1 MRMIVMSTVLA
12 VALSGCGAAAGS
24 GSDDGRIR
32 VVTSL
37 YPLAYVVQEV
47 GGDAV
52 TVETL
57 TRPGV
62 EPHDLELTPRDVAEL
77 ADADLAVHL
86 AGFQPAVDSALQ
98 TQGDVPAYD
107 VTADARLL
115 PAEGSDRDDAPRDPH
130 FWLDPLRLADVA
142 DGVAREIGKVEP
154 ESAPEVELNA
164 ARLRSELEA
173 LDREL
178 RDGLADCV
186 STDLVTTHA
195 AFGYLADRYGF
206 TQVALSGLSPE
217 HEPSAADLARV
228 ADFVETHGVRT
239 VYTEVLVSPA
249 AAETIA
255 RETGARTAVL
265 DPVEGLDES
274 SAGDDYPS
282 VMRANLAALR
292 DGQPCR

>member
-1 MRMIVMSTVLA
+1 
-12 VALSGCGAAAGS
+12 
-24 GSDDGRIR
+24 
-32 VVTSL
+32 VTAL
-37 YPLAYVVQEV
+37 YPLAYVAQEV

-62 EPHDLELTPRDVAEL
+62 EPHDLELTPRDVGEL

-86 AGFQPAVDSALQ
+86 AGFQPAVDSALE

-107 VTADARLL
+107 VSADARLMAA
-115 PAEGSDRDDAPRDPH
+115 PAADSDEARRDPH

-142 DGVAREIGKVEP
+142 DGVAREIGKVAP
-154 ESAPEVELNA
+154 GSAPEVEANA

-178 RDGLADCV
+178 RDGLDDCV

-195 AFGYLADRYGF
+195 AFGYLADRYGLS
-206 TQVALSGLSPE
+206 QVALSGLSPD

-228 ADFVETHGVRT
+228 ADFVETRDVRT

-255 RETGARTAVL
+255 RETGARTALL

-274 SAGDDYPS
+274 SAGDDYAS
-282 VMRANLAALR
+282 VMRANLATLR
-292 DGQPCR
+292 AGQPCR